1 MMEAQDEQG
10 GLDQVCETI
19 LGQFKENGKKEHTPT
34 RTLVDLKQRLVEDF
48 FKFFARKIK
57 SCPRCNSSVP
67 ILKFETMNG
76 QTKIYQEKTESS
88 VDLRVDSDGEDD
100 DEEEEME
107 QGKKKTKKVKTTEAL
122 SVRVPNDFFKRHI
135 TNVFKGNKRV
145 MQLLYTGQKAELLF
159 IDSILV
165 PANKF
170 RPMNRVGG
178 AVTASTRTVALKN
191 IVAVNE
197 KLKWLQGYMANLKSD
212 EYVEPVANEQSK
224 IDVYLNSMVGSNMN
238 EKYDQLEC
246 ELQTQVNI
254 MIDSNREK
262 QVRDKNP
269 GAKQRLEKKSGLFRM
284 NIMGKRVNYC
294 ARTVITPD
302 PKIST
307 SQFGVP
313 AWVAKRLTYNETVTE
328 YNYAELR
335 KAVINGP
342 ENHPGAEAV
351 IDENGKV
358 SKLDPRDIEAR
369 RAMADQLLTPLTSG
383 QGLTKM
389 KKVKRHLRT
398 GDAILANRQPT
409 LHKGSIMA
417 HRAKVTK
424 GEFTFRLHYANC
436 KHYNADF
443 DGDEM
448 NLHLPQT
455 EEARAEAETLMCTD
469 HMFRSAKDGY
479 PLAGLMQ
486 DHIIA
491 GVTMTLRGRFF
502 TRDEYHDLLY
512 VALSDVM
519 ASRRL
524 KLQPPA
530 IFKPQALWSGKQVV
544 STLIQNLCGA
554 AGGPVY
560 KGACMSKPKTT
571 PHNCPEGERGRQLG
585 FSNDLTDGVMYVRH
599 GYICSGVFDKSH
611 AGPGKYGIVAAIE
624 EIFGGATAGNVISGF
639 GRMFTHFLQNY
650 RGFTLGIKDVT
661 TNEKAVI
668 DRQPHLDRRPAQSM
682 TDMVSHFKLGKVP
695 KKADKVA
702 KMDLKVRKAF
712 RSAHLVGS
720 AITIKEID
728 SVLKGAANKIN
739 SDVEKASIDNLSYR
753 YPENNL
759 EMMIQLGAKG
769 SRANLLNMTCALGQV
784 ELDGKRAPLMPS
796 GRSLPCYKPY
806 EYDVR
811 AGAYI
816 GSRYGAGGLRPQ
828 EYFFHCMAG
837 RDGLIDTSCKTASS
851 GYLQRCLIKHLE
863 GILVAYDRTVRDH
876 DKSVVQFHYGEDGID
891 VAKTPYLR
899 PFQFD
904 FIASNYDHYVRKYFN
919 GDHAKA
925 LQPIDPMVTKLQ
937 RKKEKFVARMIKNK
951 WKERNTGGNER
962 VQAFN
967 DFIKAHA
974 KLNEYAAFLDTIDDQ
989 EARYEQTRKFNKTA
1003 QMAWHPTLV
1012 RKVVKDDDGNV
1023 IKRKMILNPT
1033 QEQMDKH
1040 GKTYVFKDEQI
1051 MTEESRQ
1058 KWIEKRKMPE
1068 AHYSLLSPDH
1078 YCGSTSDTFY
1088 ADVMKY
1094 CKGQRNK
1101 ELGSKMKSLLF
1112 EKYRR
1117 SLVDPGDQVGLVISQ
1132 SIGEPSTQ
1140 MTLNTFHLAGKAD
1153 VNITLGIPRL
1163 RELLMTA
1170 PKEVKTPSMSIPF
1183 HSHITKE
1190 QAEAFVRSK
1199 RNVVLRDV
1207 ITKVSSCEKF
1217 AVSQHGNMLH
1227 TTIKIEIGEELCV
1240 NNGLDRSE
1248 ILKKFVE
1255 VHLFNNFKKK
1265 LEAYEKV
1272 QYRKRN
1278 FLFYSVN

>member
-1 MMEAQDEQG
+1 
-10 GLDQVCETI
+10 
-19 LGQFKENGKKEHTPT
+19 
-34 RTLVDLKQRLVEDF
+34 
-48 FKFFARKIK
+48 
-57 SCPRCNSSVP
+57 
-67 ILKFETMNG
+67 MNG
-76 QTKIYQEKTESS
+76 QTKIYQEKTETDEK
-88 VDLRVDSDGEDD
+88 DLRADSEGSSS
-100 DEEEEME
+100 EEEME
-107 QGKKKTKKVKTTEAL
+107 PEEKESPVKSVKSKKVKITEAV
-122 SVRVPNDFFKRHI
+122 SVRVPNDFFKAHI
-135 TNVFKGNKRV
+135 KNVFKRNQKLV
-145 MQLLYTGQKAELLF
+145 NLIYSGQKVELLF

-165 PANKF
+165 PPNKF
-170 RPMNRVGG
+170 RPMNKVGG
-178 AVTASTRTVALKN
+178 AVSSSIRTVALKN
-191 IVAVNE
+191 IIMVNE
-197 KLKWLQGYMANLKSD
+197 KMKWLQSYMADKKNP
-212 EYVEPVANEQSK
+212 EYAEPETNEQTK
-224 IDVYLNSMVGSNMN
+224 IDVYLNSMLGKTLN
-238 EKYDQLEC
+238 EKYDNLEC
-246 ELQTQVNI
+246 ELQTRLNI
-254 MIDSNREK
+254 MIDSNRER
-262 QVRDKNP
+262 QVREKDP

-284 NIMGKRVNYC
+284 NIMGKRVNFC

-328 YNYAELR
+328 YNYQDLR
-335 KAVINGP
+335 KAIINGP

-351 IDENGKV
+351 VDENGKV
-358 SKLDPRDIEAR
+358 TRLDPKNIESR
-369 RAMADQLLTPLTSG
+369 RAMADQLLTPLTSE

-455 EEARAEAETLMCTD
+455 EEARAEAETLMCTE
-469 HMFRSAKDGY
+469 HMFRSAKDGF

-491 GVTMTLRGRFF
+491 GVTMTMRGRFF

-519 ASRRL
+519 SNKRL

-530 IFKPQALWSGKQVV
+530 ILKPKALWSGKQVV
-544 STLIQNLCGA
+544 STLIQNLCGKT
-554 AGGPVY
+554 GGPIY
-560 KGACMSKPKTT
+560 KGGCMSKPRTA
-571 PHNCPEGERGRQLG
+571 PHHCPAGEIGRNLP
-585 FSNDLTDGVMYVRH
+585 FSDDLTDGVMYVRR

-611 AGPGKYGIVAAIE
+611 GGPGKYGIVAAIE
-624 EIFGGATAGNVISGF
+624 EIFGGAVAGNVISGF

-661 TNEKAVI
+661 TRRKAVA
-668 DRQPHLDRRPAQSM
+668 DRQPHLDRRPAQSLS
-682 TDMVSHFKLGKVP
+682 DMITHFKLGKVP
-695 KKADKVA
+695 KVGQSGKLAKADE
-702 KMDLKVRKAF
+702 KVRKAF
-712 RSAHLVGS
+712 RSAHLVGT

-739 SDVEKASIDNLSYR
+739 SDVEKASINNLSYR

-769 SRANLLNMTCALGQV
+769 SRANLLNMTSALGQV

-891 VAKTPYLR
+891 VAKTPYLKSH
-899 PFQFD
+899 QFD
-904 FIASNYDHYVRKYFN
+904 FIANNYDAYVTKYFN
-919 GDHAKA
+919 GDYSKA
-925 LQPIDPMVTKLQ
+925 VQPIDEAVRKLQ
-937 RKKEKFVARMIKNK
+937 KRREKFIARMNKNK
-951 WKERNTGGNER
+951 WTERNTGGNER

-967 DFIKAHA
+967 DFIKAHE
-974 KLNEYAAFLDTIDDQ
+974 KLVEYEAFLNSIDDQ
-989 EARYEQTRKFNKTA
+989 EARYEQTQKFNKTA

-1012 RKVVKDDDGNV
+1012 RKVKKDEEGN
-1023 IKRKMILNPT
+1023 IISRKFNLNPT
-1033 QEQMDKH
+1033 QEEMDDK
-1040 GKTYVFKDEQI
+1040 GKSYVFKDEPI
-1051 MTEESRQ
+1051 MTEDLRQ
-1058 KWIEKRKMPE
+1058 KWIDKRRMPE
-1068 AHYSLLSPDH
+1068 PHYSVLSPDL
-1078 YCGSTSDTFY
+1078 YRGSTSDTFY

-1094 CKGQRNK
+1094 TRN
-1101 ELGSKMKSLLF
+1101 LSNSSLQPKMQSLLF

-1170 PKEVKTPSMSIPF
+1170 PKEVKTPSMSVPF
-1183 HSHITKE
+1183 LAHINKE
-1190 QAEAFVRSK
+1190 QAESFVKSK
-1199 RNVVLRDV
+1199 RNVLLKDV

-1217 AVSQHGNMLH
+1217 LVTQNGNALN
-1227 TTIKIEIGEELCV
+1227 TTIKIEIGEELCS
-1240 NNGLDRSE
+1240 NHGLNPSD
-1248 ILKKFVE
+1248 ILKQFVE
-1255 VHLFNNFKKK
+1255 VHLFKKFKLK

-1272 QYRKRN
+1272 SLSKN
-1278 FLFYSVN
+1278 